1 MKDFSLFFL
10 IKKKLKIPKNNLCA
24 RLVKLIDKVLC
35 CVLRVSES
43 ITSIKL
49 PSRLKHP
56 FGIHVD
62 FLICFFSFGY
72 DSVCQIELG
81 TRSPVFSSL
90 DLNKPCLD
98 VKT

>member
-1 MKDFSLFFL
+1 MN
-10 IKKKLKIPKNNLCA
+10 IPNINSCV
-24 RLVKLIDKVLC
+24 RLVKLIDGVIC

-43 ITSIKL
+43 ITSANV

-56 FGIHVD
+56 FGIQVD

-90 DLNKPCLD
+90 PCLD